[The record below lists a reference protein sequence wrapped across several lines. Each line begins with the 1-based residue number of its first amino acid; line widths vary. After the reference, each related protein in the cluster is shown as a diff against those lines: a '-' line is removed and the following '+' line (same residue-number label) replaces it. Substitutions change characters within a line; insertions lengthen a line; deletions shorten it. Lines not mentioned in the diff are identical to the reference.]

1 MGNSIRFL
9 KSTQNEDDAPK
20 TNKKRKHED
29 GPGCSEE
36 MLEVL
41 NTPKRKRIKS
51 TSKYIYQ
58 TLFLDGENSDVTLKV
73 CGKAWKLHKLY
84 LKQSPYFSSM
94 FGGLWKESSM
104 DCVEID
110 VVDSNITEESLKI
123 AFGSLYK
130 DDIFIKPIQLT
141 SVIATA
147 TLLQLEGLLQHCAV
161 MIKDTVS
168 SATVCEY
175 YQASSQYGMEESR
188 LCCLD
193 WLTRNVLVAPN
204 VLFIRDVS
212 PDLMVEIV
220 GCPHLYVIQVE
231 IDLYTLLKKWIFLIQ
246 NPTWDGENKDLLKVT
261 DAFFKDSVKEMDG
274 KCYLEADVGWSYVPV
289 FTKIRWNHVVNDLT
303 SVRMIENDK
312 IVPIGWLDPMFLY
325 SWWRVLT
332 VEQGHDKGPVEHL
345 DDAVFN
351 ERCTRFG
358 RILHKSGEY
367 CWRWIGYSYG
377 VDLLLS
383 VSNGRL
389 VTVKRNTHTQTCP
402 QAVSLLD
409 HRNIA
414 YRLTIS
420 SFDTDGKEKSKK
432 TSGIKHISLG
442 KDEEEIALVLDSDQQ
457 YPLAVSMNVVFLTP
471 GQDPLPT
478 LKLPNR

>member
-1 MGNSIRFL
+1 MTELSEMMGNSIRFL

-147 TLLQLEGLLQHCAV
+147 TLLQL
-161 MIKDTVS
+161 
-168 SATVCEY
+168 
-175 YQASSQYGMEESR
+175 ASSQYGMEESR

-402 QAVSLLD
+402 QA
-409 HRNIA
+409 
-414 YRLTIS
+414 
-420 SFDTDGKEKSKK
+420 EKSKK